1 MSDHRICQFCLFCFV
16 SFQSNKC
23 FLKNN
28 NQLGKEGDFNDN
40 DENEDI
46 YMEMRP
52 SMALDKI
59 DREHDYVRMPEIGT
73 NTNRE

>member
-1 MSDHRICQFCLFCFV
+1 MSDHRICQFCFV
-16 SFQSNKC
+16 SFQSNKR

-28 NQLGKEGDFNDN
+28 NQLGKEGVFSDN

-59 DREHDYVRMPEIGT
+59 DGEHDYVRMPEIGT

>member
-1 MSDHRICQFCLFCFV
+1 MSDHRICQFCFV
-16 SFQSNKC
+16 SFQSNKR

-52 SMALDKI
+52 STALDKI

>member
-1 MSDHRICQFCLFCFV
+1 MSDHRICQFCFV

-73 NTNRE
+73 NTNSE